1 MAEAD
6 PAVKV
11 SELFPPVAGRTGV
24 RDSFLRQ
31 LLMLREIFLNQM
43 KKHLIS
49 SPRSAILVEGPG
61 LWKAACLALT
71 EGELSGCVN

>member
-11 SELFPPVAGRTGV
+11 SELFPPVAGRTGI
-24 RDSFLRQ
+24 RDTFLRQ
-31 LLMLREIFLNQM
+31 LLVLREIFLSQM

-49 SPRSAILVEGPG
+49 YRQSAILVEGPG
-61 LWKAACLALT
+61 LWEAACLALT
-71 EGELSGCVN
+71 EGEP

>member
-6 PAVKV
+6 SAVKV

-24 RDSFLRQ
+24 RDTFLRQ
-31 LLMLREIFLNQM
+31 LFVLREVFLNQM

-49 SPRSAILVEGPG
+49 YPQSVVLVEGRG
-61 LWKAACLALT
+61 LWKAACLALS